1 MMWEEV
7 PLSDVSSIVGGATPK
22 SKENSFWGGDIYW
35 ATPKDLSNLDSIYIS
50 KTVRS
55 ITQAGLNS
63 CAASILPENSVLF
76 SSRAPIGHV
85 AINKVPMATNQGFKS
100 IVPGPLLD
108 AKFVYWWFKHNRKR
122 LEGLGTGATFKELS
136 KSAVERVL
144 IPLPPMTEQ
153 KRIAAILDQA
163 AELVR
168 LRKEALAKLDVLGQA
183 IFHDMFGDPFTNHMS
198 FCKQRI
204 LDFGDVTTGNTPS
217 RKEPKYYGDDIEWV
231 NSNNLNDSNPF
242 VGEASEYLSTV
253 GASKARIAPKN
264 SVLVTCIAGS
274 RESIGNVAMTDRDV
288 AFNQQINSLSLPS
301 EHMCIFIYGQLRF
314 HKELVR
320 AQSRG
325 GMKGI
330 VNKTRFS
337 EVLLL
342 SPPED
347 LIKDY
352 ANKWA
357 HLDVMRKN
365 AEQSLNKSKALRAS
379 LINQCFT

>member
-1 MMWEEV
+1 MIEWQQVKLKDFCNPKQHKTIPTKNLTPEGYPVFGANGQIGYYSEYSH
-7 PLSDVSSIVGGATPK
+7 PNSTIAITCRGATCGQINLAPPK
-22 SKENSFWGGDIYW
+22 SYINGNAMALNDLDTERVDQAFLIY
-35 ATPKDLSNLDSIYIS
+35 ALQFK
-50 KTVRS
+50 
-55 ITQAGLNS
+55 
-63 CAASILPENSVLF
+63 
-76 SSRAPIGHV
+76 
-85 AINKVPMATNQGFKS
+85 GFKS
-100 IVPGPLLD
+100 IITGAAQPQITRAPLLN
-108 AKFVYWWFKHNRKR
+108 YTISLPN
-122 LEGLGTGATFKELS
+122 LS
-136 KSAVERVL
+136 
-144 IPLPPMTEQ
+144 EQ
-153 KRIAAILDQA
+153 RRIAKILDRA

-217 RKEPKYYGDDIEWV
+217 RKEPKYYGNDIEWV
-231 NSNNLNDSNPF
+231 NSNNLNDSDPF

-357 HLDVMRKN
+357 HLHVMRKN

>member
-1 MMWEEV
+1 MGAFPIVDQGKEV
-7 PLSDVSSIVGGATPK
+7 IGGYSNNEKCLCKVNGPVII
-22 SKENSFWGGDIYW
+22 FGDH
-35 ATPKDLSNLDSIYIS
+35 TK
-50 KTVRS
+50 
-55 ITQAGLNS
+55 
-63 CAASILPENSVLF
+63 VLKF
-76 SSRAPIGHV
+76 IDFDFCLGADGT
-85 AINKVPMATNQGFKS
+85 KVLKVIDG
-100 IVPGPLLD
+100 ID
-108 AKFVYWWFKHNRKR
+108 AKYIFYALQRVRIPNAGYSRHFRF
-122 LEGLGTGATFKELS
+122 LKEAKL
-136 KSAVERVL
+136 
-144 IPLPPMTEQ
+144 PLPPLPEQ

-163 AELVR
+163 TELVR
-168 LRKEALAKLDVLGQA
+168 LMQDALVKLDVLGRA
-183 IFHDMFGDPFTNHMS
+183 IFHSTFGDPFTNHMS

-217 RKEPKYYGDDIEWV
+217 RKEPKYYGNDIEWV
-231 NSNNLNDSNPF
+231 NSNNLNDSDPF

-357 HLDVMRKN
+357 HLHQMRKN
-365 AEQSLNKSKALRAS
+365 TEQSLNKSKALRAS